1 MISIIVQSIIITIF
15 QLLFFVTLIY
25 TINHSTYL
33 QHKVSQI
40 IKFIL
45 IQILYIIQLEF
56 ENYKKKFTKTM
67 NIEELLTEK
76 LNNYTKFILESSLK
90 PEKSDKILT
99 SKATI
104 KDAIIRVYALCQTYS
119 PFLSSDGLEIEE
131 YTKYWMKK
139 YEKNI
144 DDVKKEDLEKFQ
156 SYHLMFY
163 DLLNKYIVQQQ
174 NQKK

>member
-104 KDAIIRVYALCQTYS
+104 KDAIFAFMLYVKLIV
-119 PFLSSDGLEIEE
+119 LSYHPMDSKL
-131 YTKYWMKK
+131 
-139 YEKNI
+139 KNI
-144 DDVKKEDLEKFQ
+144 R
-156 SYHLMFY
+156 
-163 DLLNKYIVQQQ
+163 NI
-174 NQKK
+174 